1 MALPYYVEPEYWEE
15 GYAEG
20 DAKLVAASTQLSL
33 DVSGDILRI
42 FDVSAAIAADMT
54 AATSAEIIYLVQ
66 AQATPA
72 ASFSA
77 DINRIQPGAATATAT
92 SSTTASAT
100 RVLLGSATIGCSA
113 TFAATVVAI
122 QNVSASI
129 SVTGLFDASALVLLN
144 ASASTSA
151 AVSAVVDALRVR
163 LVSSGLNY
171 YVETGYWEDG
181 YADRDAIQVTSRA
194 TAIRTTSAAASILAQ
209 LGFTA
214 ASSLLLST
222 SASIAINAIFAAN
235 VRLKWEPEPDTP
247 ETWNDIAETTETW
260 SAIAQTS
267 ETWTNIS
274 DTSNIWT
281 DVPDTSET
289 WTET

>member
-1 MALPYYVEPEYWEE
+1 
-15 GYAEG
+15 
-20 DAKLVAASTQLSL
+20 
-33 DVSGDILRI
+33 
-42 FDVSAAIAADMT
+42 
-54 AATSAEIIYLVQ
+54 
-66 AQATPA
+66 
-72 ASFSA
+72 
-77 DINRIQPGAATATAT
+77 
-92 SSTTASAT
+92 
-100 RVLLGSATIGCSA
+100 
-113 TFAATVVAI
+113 
-122 QNVSASI
+122 
-129 SVTGLFDASALVLLN
+129 
-144 ASASTSA
+144 
-151 AVSAVVDALRVR
+151 VDALRVR

>member
-20 DAKLVAASTQLSL
+20 DAKLVAGSTQLSL
-33 DVSGDILRI
+33 DVSGDIVRI

-54 AATSAEIIYLVQ
+54 AAASAGIIYLVQ
-66 AQATPA
+66 ADATPA

-100 RVLLGSATIGCSA
+100 RILLGSATIGCSA
-113 TFAATVVAI
+113 AFAATVVAI
-122 QNVSASI
+122 ENVSASI

-181 YADRDAIQVTSRA
+181 YADRDAIQVTSRISV
-194 TAIRTTSAAASILAQ
+194 IRERNVSASVGLQSDFSAVI
-209 LGFTA
+209 GF
-214 ASSLLLST
+214 LLST
-222 SASIAINAIFAAN
+222 SAATAISAIFSAN

-247 ETWNDIAETTETW
+247 ETWTD
-260 SAIAQTS
+260 
-267 ETWTNIS
+267 IS
-274 DTSNIWT
+274 DTSSIWT

-289 WTET
+289 WTEI